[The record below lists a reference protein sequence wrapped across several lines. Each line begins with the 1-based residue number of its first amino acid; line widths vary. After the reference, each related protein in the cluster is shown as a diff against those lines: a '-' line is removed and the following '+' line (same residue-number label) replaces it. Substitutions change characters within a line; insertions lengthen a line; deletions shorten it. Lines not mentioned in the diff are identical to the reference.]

1 VNFGINGWFAGVVLA
16 LCALG
21 CVASWTGTA
30 SAHQMDLSNARI
42 TLGDDRSV
50 AVEVLMKGT
59 YADRLAGT
67 KIFDEKSGL
76 VSPSALAASASPI
89 SNYVATHAIV
99 LGKDGAH
106 CRPGPAGVG
115 PDLDSVVVRIVWS
128 CAEVADP
135 LVYRSTVLTDIE
147 PQARQVV
154 LIGSGATATQTLL
167 DPAQTEVSLS
177 GGSGT
182 GLLQVIERYVGA
194 GIQHIF
200 IGYDHIA
207 FLIAIMLWARR
218 LLPVVKIVTA
228 FTIAHS
234 ITLSLAALEIV
245 RIPSSVVEPAIAAS
259 IIYVAVE
266 NFLSRDIERRWRDTF
281 AFGFVHGFGFA
292 SALQD
297 FGLPKGALLPALAS
311 FNIGVEIGQIGIV
324 SIVLPLLLLLDR
336 VLKPRDAA
344 YPVRATSTVYVL
356 SGVICVLGGYWFL
369 VRTILPAPTW
379 AGILGG

>member
-1 VNFGINGWFAGVVLA
+1 MNFGIKGWFFGLVLA

-67 KIFDEKSGL
+67 KIFDDKTGL
-76 VSPSALAASASPI
+76 VSPAALAASAAPI

-106 CRPGPAGVG
+106 CRPGPAGVE
-115 PDLDSVVVRIVWS
+115 PDLDSVAVRIVWS
-128 CAEVADP
+128 CAGIADP

-167 DPAQTEVSLS
+167 DSAQTEVSLS
-177 GGSGT
+177 GSGT
-182 GLLQVIERYVGA
+182 GLLQVIERYVAA

-218 LLPVVKIVTA
+218 LMPIVKIVTA

-245 RIPSSVVEPAIAAS
+245 RTPSSVFEPAIAAS

-281 AFGFVHGFGFA
+281 CFGFVHGFGFA

-336 VLKPRDAA
+336 VRKPREAA
-344 YPVRATSTVYVL
+344 HPVRATSTVYAL

-369 VRTILPAPTW
+369 VRTILPAPSW
-379 AGILGG
+379 ASILGG

>member
-1 VNFGINGWFAGVVLA
+1 VDLGIKGWFAGLVLV

-21 CVASWTGTA
+21 CAASWPLTA
-30 SAHQMDLSNARI
+30 SAHQMDLSNARL

-50 AVEVLMKGT
+50 DVEVLMKGT

-67 KIFDEKSGL
+67 KVFDEKTGL
-76 VSPSALAASASPI
+76 VDPGAVAASASPI

-99 LGKDGAH
+99 VGKDGAH
-106 CRPGPAGVG
+106 CRPGPADVEA
-115 PDLDSVVVRIVWS
+115 DLDSVAVRIVWS

-167 DPAQTEVSLS
+167 DSAQTEVSLS
-177 GGSGT
+177 GSGT
-182 GLLQVIERYVGA
+182 GLLQVIERYVAA

-218 LLPVVKIVTA
+218 LLPIVKIVTA

-259 IIYVAVE
+259 IVYVAVE

-336 VLKPRDAA
+336 VLKPREAA
-344 YPVRATSTVYVL
+344 YPVRAASTVYAL

-379 AGILGG
+379 ASILGG